1 MKSYDLIEKI
11 PEIPQHRELVGI
23 ANNGS
28 NQGEIIKIV
37 IDDLFIKPHLTN
49 KGPFLVV
56 LTNKR
61 KENNELKWDEYP
73 IHATDDPKVYIDSRG
88 VTWTLIK

>member
-1 MKSYDLIEKI
+1 MKSYDLIEKV

-37 IDDLFIKPHLTN
+37 IDDFFIKPHLIN

-73 IHATDDPKVYIDSRG
+73 IHATEDPKVYIDSRG